1 MIAFLTIKTFFKK
14 AWVWLKHNWK
24 VPLIVLY
31 TIVLWL
37 FFRRRDKAREVLE
50 ARAESYESQ
59 IEVINK
65 AHTEEIKKRDQV
77 LKQYVDIISQLEK
90 EYAEKKKDLDKKKKK
105 EVKELVEKYY
115 NKPDDLAR
123 EIAEKFGLEYIE

>member
-1 MIAFLTIKTFFKK
+1 MIALLTIKTFFKK

-50 ARAESYESQ
+50 VRAESYEAQ